1 MVTAV
6 TLLTTGIKT
15 LPSQV
20 PGTLSKVLD
29 ALHSRSHNCAPKPR
43 QARLCGIDPTLPGAA
58 VRKIGWAVM
67 FLSVISTTLFA
78 GAFHRPGASQLA
90 ELTPTDRVNQD
101 WFGISI
107 AVSGNTVVV
116 GDYDPNIE
124 QFGSVDVYVKP
135 DNGWGNTTQTA
146 TLTSS
151 DNGQGFGTSVA
162 ISGNIIAV
170 GAADTSNFGAQ
181 AAGPGAVYVFVK
193 PKGGWHDMTETAKLT
208 ASDGMPGDAFGNS
221 VSISGTTI
229 AIGAFFVN
237 NFSGR
242 VYVFTLA
249 GRSWV
254 QAAELSAS
262 DSGGILDYLG
272 CSVAIDGNTVV
283 AGSYGHNNF
292 QGSTYVYVEPPG
304 GWADMNETAEL
315 SADNGQGGD
324 LFGFAV
330 GINSDTVV
338 SGSVGAV
345 QGFGSAYIF
354 VKPPAGWATTSHFNA
369 EVGAP
374 DAVQGDSFGQSVGI
388 SDNGR
393 AIVVGAPGQNVG
405 SNLEQGAAYIYVAP
419 KSGWKS
425 TRRSYAELISSDGA
439 AFDTF
444 GVSAGISGA
453 TAVVGAPK
461 SNTPGEA
468 YVFGK

>member
-1 MVTAV
+1 
-6 TLLTTGIKT
+6 
-15 LPSQV
+15 
-20 PGTLSKVLD
+20 
-29 ALHSRSHNCAPKPR
+29 
-43 QARLCGIDPTLPGAA
+43 
-58 VRKIGWAVM
+58 VRKIGWAVILL
-67 FLSVISTTLFA
+67 FAISITSFA
-78 GAFHRPGASQLA
+78 GALRRPGVSQLA
-90 ELTPTDRVNQD
+90 ELTPSDRVNQD

-135 DNGWGNTTQTA
+135 NNGWGNMNQTA

-162 ISGNIIAV
+162 ISGNIIVV

-193 PKGGWHDMTETAKLT
+193 PKDGWKDMTETAKLT
-208 ASDGMPGDAFGNS
+208 ALDGMPGDALGNS
-221 VSISGTTI
+221 VAISGTTI
-229 AIGAFFVN
+229 AAGAFFVS

-242 VYVFTLA
+242 VYVFTLN
-249 GRSWV
+249 GRSWT

-272 CSVAIDGNTVV
+272 CSVAIDDNTVV

-304 GWADMNETAEL
+304 GWVDMNETAEL
-315 SADNGQGGD
+315 SAANGQGGD
-324 LFGFAV
+324 FFGFAV

-338 SGSVGAV
+338 SGSVGAA

-354 VKPPAGWATTSHFNA
+354 VKPQTGWSTTSTFNA
-369 EVGAP
+369 ELGAP
-374 DAVQGDSFGQSVGI
+374 DAIVGDSFGQSVGI
-388 SDNGR
+388 SGAGR
-393 AIVVGAPGQNVG
+393 VIIVGAPGQNVG
-405 SNLEQGAAYIYVAP
+405 EDSEQGTAYVYVAP

-425 TRRSYAELISSDGA
+425 TRKSYAELFSSDGA
-439 AFDTF
+439 SFDTF